1 MDTREYKDLDKKEK
15 RERQKE
21 ITKTFSKLGF
31 LAFGGPAAHIAM
43 LEEETI
49 KKKNWLSREKFLDF
63 MGATNLIPGP
73 NSTEMIMLVG
83 YERGGL
89 LGLYNAGAAFILPA
103 MLIVMAFAYLYV
115 DYGTLPQLATV
126 LEGVKAA
133 IMAVIVHALYRLF
146 RSAVKDKLSLIFG
159 AVIAAIYILL
169 GVGEIPLLFMAG
181 LMMLL
186 LKNRGSFLNRANSL
200 AIPIIF
206 LTFLKI
212 GSVLYGSGY
221 VLLAFLETEFVEKL
235 GVLTSQQILDAVAVG
250 QFTPGPVFTTAT
262 FIGYVLGGIP
272 GAIAATIGIFLP
284 AFVISSFIK
293 PIIPKMRAS
302 KWLSAVLDGVNI
314 ASLVLMAVVSVKL
327 GAASIVGPITALI
340 FVGSMIGIMRFKIN
354 TVWLIVAGGA
364 ITFIANLI

>member
-1 MDTREYKDLDKKEK
+1 MDNREYKDLDKKLK
-15 RERQKE
+15 LERQKE

-43 LEEETI
+43 LEDETI

-103 MLIVMAFAYLYV
+103 MLIVMVFAYLYV
-115 DYGTLPQLATV
+115 DYGALPQLTTV

-146 RSAVKDKLSLIFG
+146 RSAVKDRLSLLFG
-159 AVIAAIYILL
+159 IVIATIYVLL
-169 GVGEIPLLFMAG
+169 GVGEIPLLFIAG
-181 LMMLL
+181 LLMLL
-186 LKNRGSFLNRANSL
+186 IKNRGSFLNKANSL

-235 GVLTSQQILDAVAVG
+235 GVLSSQQILDAVAVG

-272 GAIAATIGIFLP
+272 GAIVATIGIFLP
-284 AFVISSFIK
+284 AFVIASIIK
-293 PIIPKMRAS
+293 PIIPRMRAS
-302 KWLSAVLDGVNI
+302 KWLSAALDGINI

-327 GAASIVGPITALI
+327 GAASIIGPITALI
-340 FVGSMIGIMRFKIN
+340 FIGSMIGIMRFKIN
-354 TVWLIVAGGA
+354 TVWLITAGGL
-364 ITFIANLI
+364 ITFLASLV

>member
-1 MDTREYKDLDKKEK
+1 MDNREYKDLFKYEK
-15 RERQKE
+15 IERQRE
-21 ITKTFSKLGF
+21 IIKTFIKLGF
-31 LAFGGPAAHIAM
+31 FAFGGPAAHIAM
-43 LEEETI
+43 LEDETI

-103 MLIVMAFAYLYV
+103 MFIVMAFAYLYV

-133 IMAVIVHALYRLF
+133 IMAVIAHALYRLL
-146 RSAVKDKLSLIFG
+146 RSAVKDKFSLMFAI
-159 AVIAAIYILL
+159 VIAAIYVLL
-169 GVGEIPLLFMAG
+169 GVGEIPLLFTAG

-186 LKNRGSFLNRANSL
+186 IKNSGSFVNRANSL
-200 AIPIIF
+200 AISVVF

-235 GVLTSQQILDAVAVG
+235 GVLTSQQILDAVAIG

-302 KWLSAVLDGVNI
+302 KWLSAALDGINI
-314 ASLVLMAVVSVKL
+314 ASLVLMAAVTAKL
-327 GAASIVGPITALI
+327 GAASIVGPITAII
-340 FVGSMIGIMRFKIN
+340 FAGSMIGIMRFKIN
-354 TVWLIVAGGA
+354 TAWLIAGGGI
-364 ITFIANLI
+364 ITFLANLI